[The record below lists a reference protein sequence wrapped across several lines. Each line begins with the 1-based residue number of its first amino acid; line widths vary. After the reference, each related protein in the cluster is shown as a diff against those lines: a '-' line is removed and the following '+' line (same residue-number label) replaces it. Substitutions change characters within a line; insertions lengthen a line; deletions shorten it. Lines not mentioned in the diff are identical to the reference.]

1 MAAQTASVNEASPK
15 AEEPQPASTTDSK
28 LDWQQQKE
36 EQAKQRKK
44 ENDLKKCE
52 EQISVLEDKLARL
65 EQQMSDPAIGTQV
78 AKLQEITKE
87 QASVQKQLDDL
98 YEKWELLAQ

>member
-1 MAAQTASVNEASPK
+1 
-15 AEEPQPASTTDSK
+15 
-28 LDWQQQKE
+28 
-36 EQAKQRKK
+36 
-44 ENDLKKCE
+44 
-52 EQISVLEDKLARL
+52 
-65 EQQMSDPAIGTQV
+65 MSDPAIGTQV